1 MAVIEITQD
10 NFKQEV
16 LDYKGKVIIDFNAL
30 WCGPCKMLA
39 PVLEEISEEK
49 KDVKFVSVNV
59 DDNQDLASEY
69 NVMSIPCLVMIEDGK
84 ESKRSVGLVPKL
96 ELEKF
101 IGE

>member
-16 LDYKGKVIIDFNAL
+16 LDFKGKVIIDFNAL

-59 DDNQDLASEY
+59 DDNQDLASEF
-69 NVMSIPCLVMIEDGK
+69 NVMSIPCLVMMEDGK
-84 ESKRSVGLVPKL
+84 ESKRSVGLVPKI